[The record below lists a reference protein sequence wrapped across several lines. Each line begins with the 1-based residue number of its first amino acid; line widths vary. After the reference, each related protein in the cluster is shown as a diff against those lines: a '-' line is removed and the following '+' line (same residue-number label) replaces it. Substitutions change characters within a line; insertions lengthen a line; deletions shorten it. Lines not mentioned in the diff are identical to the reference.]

1 LSVLLKHASNNNLI
15 NSPERMDRNT
25 ITGIILIFAI
35 FIGFSVYNNSRSN
48 KQYEKTV
55 QVAEYYYARGEFEN
69 ARAEYIN
76 ALRFKPNQPDALA
89 KINELNLKLGISTE
103 AVKIDTM
110 RAEQPRQEAPL
121 VKVSATP
128 SDFGQY
134 GVFAQ
139 AATGENDFITL
150 ENNKVELK
158 IARKGG
164 RVYSARMK
172 DYRTYDSLPLIL
184 FSGDSTVFGFNF
196 FTADNK
202 AVQTNNL
209 YFKPVSAQKL
219 FDATSRTQSV
229 VLRLMADSNKYIE
242 YKYTLAPDKYM
253 VDFDV
258 IFKSMDGIIASNQN
272 SLTLD
277 WKMYIPQ
284 QEKGRQNEEN
294 YSTIKYKYYQDDVDG
309 LKLRSTKEVEKVDIA
324 TKLSWIAFQDQFFS
338 SVIIT
343 KDFFLNGSVSS
354 TRTLTSKKYLR
365 HYTSEV
371 GVPYNPGNSSTL
383 AMKLY
388 YGPNSITTLRKEG
401 LQLEKIVF
409 LGKNIIG
416 WINRFMIIP
425 IFNWLDNYIGSYGII
440 ILILTIIIKVVLF
453 PLTFK
458 SYQSTAKM
466 QVLKPMVEEL
476 GKKFPKKE
484 DAMKKQ
490 QATMDLYKRAGVNPM
505 GGCLPMLLQM
515 PILFAM
521 FRFFPVS
528 IELRQEHFLWATD
541 LSTYD
546 SILTLPFTIP
556 MYGNHVSLF
565 TLLMTASTLL
575 TMKMT
580 GSSPG
585 SDQPGM
591 KMMMYMMP
599 VMFMLILNNFSSGL
613 TYYYFLANMI
623 TYGQNIISKRF
634 INADAV
640 LATLEENKKKPLKKS
655 KWQQRLEN
663 AAKQRGI
670 NPPKR

>member
-1 LSVLLKHASNNNLI
+1 
-15 NSPERMDRNT
+15 MDKNT
-25 ITGIILIFAI
+25 ITGLVLIFVI
-35 FIGFSVYNNSRSN
+35 FIGFSIYNNSRTN
-48 KQYEKTV
+48 KVFEKAIE
-55 QVAEYYYARGEFEN
+55 VAEASYNRGDYEAART
-69 ARAEYIN
+69 EYVN
-76 ALRFKPNQPDALA
+76 ALRYKPNQADVIA
-89 KINELNLKLGISTE
+89 KISELNLKLGNFPDAQKADTTVTE
-103 AVKIDTM
+103 IPKSELAIPGTTN
-110 RAEQPRQEAPL
+110 AP
-121 VKVSATP
+121 VDS
-128 SDFGQY
+128 SQFGA
-134 GVFAQ
+134 FSK
-139 AATGENDFITL
+139 AAFGENQFITL

-158 IARKGG
+158 ISLRGG
-164 RVYSARMK
+164 KVYSARLK

-196 FTADNK
+196 FTSDNK
-202 AVQTNNL
+202 PIQTNNL
-209 YFKPVSAQKL
+209 YFEPVSDQKS
-219 FDATSRTQSV
+219 FVIGSVPQSV
-229 VLRLMADSNKYIE
+229 SLRLKVNDEKYIE

-258 IFKSMDGIIASNQN
+258 TFKSMENIIASNQN

-284 QEKGRQNEEN
+284 QEMGRDNEEN
-294 YSTIKYKYYQDDVDG
+294 YSTIKFKYFQDDVDD
-309 LKLRSTKEVEKVDIA
+309 LSLRQKKELEEKDLT
-324 TKLSWIAFQDQFFS
+324 TKLSWVAYQDQFFS
-338 SVIIT
+338 SVVLT
-343 KDFFLNGSVSS
+343 NDYFLNGSVQSH
-354 TRTLTSKKYLR
+354 RTLTSKKYIR
-365 HYTSEV
+365 YYTTEL
-371 GVPYNPGNSSTL
+371 GVPFNPAAANAISL
-383 AMKLY
+383 KLY
-388 YGPNSITTLRKEG
+388 YGPNHINTLRKEG
-401 LQLEKIVF
+401 FELEKLVF
-409 LGKNIIG
+409 VGKNIIG
-416 WINRFMIIP
+416 WISRFAIIP
-425 IFNWLDNYIGSYGII
+425 VFNWLERYMNSYGLI
-440 ILILTIIIKVVLF
+440 ILILTVIIKIVLF

-556 MYGNHVSLF
+556 MYGSHVSLF

-580 GSSPG
+580 GSTPG

-591 KMMMYMMP
+591 KLMMYMMP

-634 INADAV
+634 INADEV

-655 KWQQRLEN
+655 KWQQRLEA

-670 NPPKR
+670 NPPKK

>member
-1 LSVLLKHASNNNLI
+1 
-15 NSPERMDRNT
+15 MDRNT
-25 ITGIILIFAI
+25 ITGLILIFAI
-35 FIGFSVYNNSRSN
+35 FIGFSVYNSSRQN

-55 QVAEYYYARGEFEN
+55 VVADQYYARGDLEA
-69 ARAEYIN
+69 ARSEYIK
-76 ALRFKPNQPDALA
+76 ALAFKPNQPDAIA
-89 KINELNLKLGISTE
+89 RVNEINLKLGILPETLKPDTATAQKPVTE
-103 AVKIDTM
+103 PVMVA
-110 RAEQPRQEAPL
+110 APL
-121 VKVSATP
+121 IPADP
-128 SDFGQY
+128 AQY
-134 GVFAQ
+134 GVFAG
-139 AATGENDFITL
+139 AASGKDEFITL

-158 IARKGG
+158 ISLKGG
-164 RVYSARMK
+164 RVYSARLK
-172 DYRTYDSLPLIL
+172 EYRTYDSLPLIL

-202 AVQTNNL
+202 AIKTNFL
-209 YFKPVSAQKL
+209 YFKSVSDKRSYVV
-219 FDATSRTQSV
+219 TSEPQSV
-229 VLRLMADSNKYIE
+229 SLRLLASGDKYIE

-253 VDFDV
+253 VDFD
-258 IFKSMDGIIASNQN
+258 INFKSMESIIGLNQN

-277 WKMYIPQ
+277 WRMYIPQ
-284 QEKGRQNEEN
+284 QEKGRVNETN
-294 YSTIKYKYYQDDVDG
+294 YSTINYKFFQDDVEG
-309 LKLRSTKEVEKVDIA
+309 FGFRSKKELEKKDIT
-324 TKLSWIAFQDQFFS
+324 TKLKWVAFQDQFFS
-338 SVIIT
+338 SILLSN
-343 KDFFLNGSVSS
+343 DFFINGSISSS
-354 TRTLTSKKYLR
+354 TLDEFTFPEYTKY
-365 HYTSEV
+365 YTSEL
-371 GVPYNPGNSSTL
+371 GVPFNPGSSNKIG
-383 AMKLY
+383 MKLY
-388 YGPNSITTLRKEG
+388 YGPNSITILKKEGEG

-416 WINRFMIIP
+416 WISRFVIIP
-425 IFNWLDNYIGSYGII
+425 IFNWLDNFIGSYGLI
-440 ILILTIIIKVVLF
+440 ILILTIIIKLALF

-458 SYQSTAKM
+458 SMQSQAKM

-490 QATMDLYKRAGVNPM
+490 QATMALYKKAGVNPM
-505 GGCLPMLLQM
+505 GGCLPMVLQM

-546 SILTLPFTIP
+546 SILNLPFTIP
-556 MYGNHVSLF
+556 MYGDHVSLF

-580 GSSPG
+580 GSTPG

-591 KMMMYMMP
+591 KLMMYMMP
-599 VMFMLILNNFSSGL
+599 VMFMLILNNFSAGL

-623 TYGQNIISKRF
+623 TFGQNIISKRF

-640 LATLEENKKKPLKKS
+640 LATLEQNKKKPATKS
-655 KWQQRLEN
+655 KWQQRLEA

-670 NPPKR
+670 NPPKK

>member
-1 LSVLLKHASNNNLI
+1 
-15 NSPERMDRNT
+15 MDRNT

-35 FIGFSVYNNSRSN
+35 FIGFSIFNNSRKN
-48 KQYEKTV
+48 KSYEKAV
-55 QVAEYYYARGEFEN
+55 IVAESHYAKGELES

-76 ALRFKPNQPDALA
+76 ALRFIPNQPDAIA
-89 KINELNLKLGISTE
+89 KINEINLKLGIVPEIQKTDTVSSQQSKTEIPATSTS
-103 AVKIDTM
+103 AVPTDIN
-110 RAEQPRQEAPL
+110 
-121 VKVSATP
+121 
-128 SDFGQY
+128 QY
-134 GVFAQ
+134 GIFAQ
-139 AATGENDFITL
+139 SASGENEFITL

-158 IARKGG
+158 ISLKGG
-164 RVYSARMK
+164 RVYSARLK

-196 FTADNK
+196 FTSDNK

-209 YFKPVSAQKL
+209 YFKPVSDQKS
-219 FDATSRTQSV
+219 FVVSSQPDSV
-229 VLRLMADSNKYIE
+229 ILRLMAGEDKYIE

-258 IFKSMDGIIASNQN
+258 TFKSMEGIIASNQN

-284 QEKGRQNEEN
+284 QEKGRQNEET
-294 YSTIKYKYYQDDVDG
+294 YSNVTYKYYQDDVTY
-309 LKLRSTKEVEKVDIA
+309 LKKRQSKELEKVDIT
-324 TKLSWIAFQDQFFS
+324 TKLSWVAFQDQFFS
-338 SVIIT
+338 SVIVSN
-343 KDFFLNGSVSS
+343 DFFLNGSLSS
-354 TRTLTSKKYLR
+354 TRTLTSKKYTR
-365 HYTSEV
+365 YYTSEV
-371 GVPYNPGNSSTL
+371 GVPYNPASSN
-383 AMKLY
+383 AISMKLY
-388 YGPNSITTLRKEG
+388 YGPNSFTILRKEG
-401 LQLEKIVF
+401 FELDKLVF
-409 LGKNIIG
+409 LGMNIIG
-416 WINRFMIIP
+416 WINRFAIIP
-425 IFNWLDNYIGSYGII
+425 IFNWLDNFIDSYGLI
-440 ILILTIIIKVVLF
+440 ILILTIIIKIVLF

-458 SYQSTAKM
+458 SYQSQAKM

-546 SILTLPFTIP
+546 SILTLPFMIP

-591 KMMMYMMP
+591 KLMMYMMP
-599 VMFMLILNNFSSGL
+599 VMFMVFLNNFSSGL

-640 LATLEENKKKPLKKS
+640 LAKLEENKKKPLKKS
-655 KWQQRLEN
+655 KWQQRLES
-663 AAKQRGI
+663 AARQRGI
-670 NPPKR
+670 NPPKK

>member
-1 LSVLLKHASNNNLI
+1 
-15 NSPERMDRNT
+15 MDKNT

-35 FIGFSVYNNSRSN
+35 FIGFSIYNSSRSN
-48 KQYEKTV
+48 KSYEKAVTV
-55 QVAEYYYARGEFEN
+55 ADSLYAKGDIEN
-69 ARAEYIN
+69 ARAEYII
-76 ALRFKPNQPDALA
+76 ALRFKPNQAEALA
-89 KINELNLKLGISTE
+89 KINEINQRLGFIPEQQKTDSLAPKPVSSDSLKVIT
-103 AVKIDTM
+103 
-110 RAEQPRQEAPL
+110 QESP
-121 VKVSATP
+121 T
-128 SDFGQY
+128 DFGQY
-134 GVFAQ
+134 GVFAV
-139 AATGENDFITL
+139 AAKGADSLITL
-150 ENNKVELK
+150 ENNKIELK
-158 IARKGG
+158 ISPKGG
-164 RVYSARMK
+164 RVYSARLK
-172 DYRTYDSLPLIL
+172 DYRTYNSLPLIL
-184 FSGDSTVFGFNF
+184 VSGDSTIFGFNF
-196 FTADNK
+196 FTVDNK

-209 YFKPVSAQKL
+209 YFTPVSDNKMFIVTEQP
-219 FDATSRTQSV
+219 QSV
-229 VLRLMADSNKYIE
+229 VLRLMAGDGKYIE

-258 IFKSMDGIIASNQN
+258 TFKSMENIIASNQN

-277 WKMYIPQ
+277 WRMYIPQ

-294 YSTIKYKYYQDDVDG
+294 YTTIKFKYFQDDVDY
-309 LKLRSTKEVEKVDIA
+309 LRLRSTKDEKKDIT
-324 TKLSWIAFQDQFFS
+324 TKLSWVAFQDQFFS
-338 SVIIT
+338 SVLIT
-343 KDFFLNGSVSS
+343 NDFFLNGSVSS
-354 TRTLTSKKYLR
+354 TRTITSEKYIR
-365 HYTSEV
+365 YFTSEV
-371 GVPYNPGNSSTL
+371 GVPFNPGPEASFG
-383 AMKLY
+383 MKMY
-388 YGPNSITTLRKEG
+388 YGPNHISTLRKEG
-401 LQLEKIVF
+401 LQLDRLVF

-416 WINRFMIIP
+416 WINRFVIIP
-425 IFNWLDNYIGSYGII
+425 IFNWLDNYIGNYGII

-458 SYQSTAKM
+458 SYQSQAKM
-466 QVLKPMVEEL
+466 AVLKPMVAEL

-546 SILTLPFTIP
+546 SILTLPFKIP
-556 MYGNHVSLF
+556 MYGDHVSLF

-585 SDQPGM
+585 QDQPGM
-591 KMMMYMMP
+591 KVMMYMMP

-613 TYYYFLANMI
+613 TYYYFLANI
-623 TYGQNIISKRF
+623 LTYFQNILSKRF
-634 INADAV
+634 IDSAKV

-655 KWQQRLEN
+655 KWQQRLEQ

-670 NPPKR
+670 QAPKK

>member
-1 LSVLLKHASNNNLI
+1 
-15 NSPERMDRNT
+15 MDKNT
-25 ITGIILIFAI
+25 ITGLVLIFLI
-35 FIGFSVYNNSRSN
+35 FIGFSVYNNSRLS
-48 KQYEKTV
+48 KAVEKTV
-55 QVAEYYYARGEFEN
+55 MVADADYAKGDLEAARTEYV
-69 ARAEYIN
+69 N
-76 ALRFKPNQPDALA
+76 ALRLKPNQPDVIA
-89 KINELNLKLGISTE
+89 KLSELNLRLGNIPGKQKPDSLALQQANP
-103 AVKIDTM
+103 AVAVPGT
-110 RAEQPRQEAPL
+110 AES
-121 VKVSATP
+121 KN
-128 SDFGQY
+128 DINQY
-134 GVFAQ
+134 GVFA
-139 AATGENDFITL
+139 AAAIGENDFITL
-150 ENNKVELK
+150 ENNKIELK
-158 IARKGG
+158 ISLKGG
-164 RVYSARMK
+164 RVYSARLK
-172 DYRTYDSLPLIL
+172 DYKTFDAKPLIL

-209 YFKPVSAQKL
+209 YFKPVSDQK
-219 FDATSRTQSV
+219 AYNVVSRPESV
-229 VLRLMADSNKYIE
+229 VLRLPAGDDKYIE

-253 VDFDV
+253 VDFSV
-258 IFKSMDGIIASNQN
+258 NFKSMEGIIASNQN

-294 YSTIKYKYYQDDVDG
+294 YSTIKYKYYQDDVVD
-309 LKLRSTKEVEKVDIA
+309 LKIRQSKEIEKSDVT

-338 SVIIT
+338 SIIVT
-343 KDFFLNGSVSS
+343 NDFFLNASINS
-354 TRTLTSKKYLR
+354 TRTLTSKKYMR
-365 HYTSEV
+365 YYTSEV
-371 GVPYNPGNSSTL
+371 GIPFGSGNANSVN
-383 AMKLY
+383 MKLY
-388 YGPNSITTLRKEG
+388 YGPNSITILKKEG
-401 LQLEKIVF
+401 LQLEKIVI

-416 WINRFMIIP
+416 WINRFAIIP
-425 IFNWLDNYIGSYGII
+425 IFNFLNHYIRNYGII
-440 ILILTIIIKVVLF
+440 ILILTIIIKLVLF

-458 SYQSTAKM
+458 SYQSQAKM

-546 SILTLPFTIP
+546 SILHLPFMIP
-556 MYGNHVSLF
+556 MYGDHVSLF

-599 VMFMLILNNFSSGL
+599 VMFMLILNNFSAGL
-613 TYYYFLANMI
+613 TYYYFLANML
-623 TYGQNIISKRF
+623 TYLQNIVSKRF

-640 LATLEENKKKPLKKS
+640 LATLEQNKKKAIPKS
-655 KWQQRLEN
+655 KWQQRLEA

-670 NPPKR
+670 NPPKK

>member
-1 LSVLLKHASNNNLI
+1 
-15 NSPERMDRNT
+15 MDRNT
-25 ITGIILIFAI
+25 ITGIILIFLI
-35 FIGFSVYNNSRSN
+35 FIGFSVYNNSRMN
-48 KQYEKTV
+48 KSFEKAV
-55 QVAEYYYARGEFEN
+55 AVAENHYASGELET

-89 KINELNLKLGISTE
+89 KINEINTKLGLSTGIETVDTISQQKSE
-103 AVKIDTM
+103 IKIAIDTNSS
-110 RAEQPRQEAPL
+110 QP
-121 VKVSATP
+121 VDSK
-128 SDFGQY
+128 QY
-134 GVFAQ
+134 GIFAD
-139 AATGENDFITL
+139 AANGENDFITL

-158 IARKGG
+158 IALKGG
-164 RVYSARMK
+164 KVYSARLK
-172 DYRTYDSLPLIL
+172 DYRTHDSLPLIL

-209 YFKPVSAQKL
+209 FFTPVEDQK
-219 FDATSRTQSV
+219 SYIVSTQPQSIR
-229 VLRLMADSNKYIE
+229 LRLLAGTDNYIE

-258 IFKSMDGIIASNQN
+258 VFKSMEGIIAPNQN

-284 QEKGRQNEEN
+284 QEMGRQNEEN
-294 YSTIKYKYYQDDVDG
+294 YNDIKYKYYQDDVAG
-309 LKLRSTKEVEKVDIA
+309 LKQRQSKEIEEADIT

-338 SVIIT
+338 SVLISNE
-343 KDFFLNGSVSS
+343 FFLNGSISS
-354 TRTLTSKKYLR
+354 TRTLTSEKYLR
-365 HYTSEV
+365 FNTSEV
-371 GVPYNPGNSSTL
+371 GVPFNPASSN
-383 AMKLY
+383 AIGMKLY
-388 YGPNSITTLRKEG
+388 YGPNSINVLKDEG
-401 LQLEKIVF
+401 LELSKLVF

-416 WINRFMIIP
+416 WINRFGIIP
-425 IFNWLDNYIGSYGII
+425 IFNWLDNYFTNYGLI
-440 ILILTIIIKVVLF
+440 ILILTIIIKLVLF

-466 QVLKPMVEEL
+466 QVLKPMVDEL

-580 GSSPG
+580 GSTPG

-591 KMMMYMMP
+591 KLMMYMMP

-634 INADAV
+634 INADAI
-640 LATLEENKKKPLKKS
+640 LATFEENKKKPLKKS
-655 KWQQRLEN
+655 KWQQRLES

-670 NPPKR
+670 NPPKK

>member
-1 LSVLLKHASNNNLI
+1 
-15 NSPERMDRNT
+15 MDRNT

-35 FIGFSVYNNSRSN
+35 FIGFSIYNSSKSN
-48 KQYEKTV
+48 KEYNKTF
-55 QVAEYYYARGEFEN
+55 QIAESHYAKGELET

-76 ALRFKPNQPDALA
+76 ALKYKPNEPDAVA
-89 KINELNLKLGISTE
+89 RINEINLKLGIGTE
-103 AVKIDTM
+103 PQKKDTIAIQPAVSSLPGSDT
-110 RAEQPRQEAPL
+110 
-121 VKVSATP
+121 SAVDI
-128 SDFGQY
+128 SQY
-134 GVFAQ
+134 GSFSKSAV
-139 AATGENDFITL
+139 GENDFITL
-150 ENNKVELK
+150 ENDKLELK
-158 IARKGG
+158 ISLKGG
-164 RVYSARMK
+164 RVYSARLK
-172 DYRTYDSLPLIL
+172 DYRTHDSLPLIL

-196 FTADNK
+196 FTVDNK

-209 YFKPVSAQKL
+209 YFSPVSDQRAYLVKSEPE
-219 FDATSRTQSV
+219 TV
-229 VLRLMADSNKYIE
+229 VLRLMAGDDKYIE
-242 YKYTLAPDKYM
+242 YKYTLAPEKYM
-253 VDFDV
+253 VDFNV
-258 IFKSMDGIIASNQN
+258 TFKSMESIIAANQN

-277 WKMYIPQ
+277 WQVYMPQ
-284 QEKGRQNEEN
+284 QEKGRQNEDS
-294 YSTIKYKYYQDDVDG
+294 YTTIRYKYFQDDVAN
-309 LKLRSTKEVEKVDIA
+309 LKLRSNKEVEKVDIT
-324 TKLSWIAFQDQFFS
+324 TKLSWVAFQDQFFS
-338 SVIIT
+338 SVLLT
-343 KDFFLNGSVSS
+343 NDFFLNGAV
-354 TRTLTSKKYLR
+354 TSEKTPASPKYLR
-365 HYTSEV
+365 HFSSEL
-371 GVPYNPGNSSTL
+371 GVPFNPSSSNAISMRL
-383 AMKLY
+383 F
-388 YGPNSITTLRKEG
+388 YGPNHINSLKKEG
-401 LQLEKIVF
+401 MELDKLVF
-409 LGKNIIG
+409 LGRNIIG
-416 WINRFMIIP
+416 WINRFAIIP
-425 IFNWLDNYIGSYGII
+425 VFNWLERYFDSYGLI
-440 ILILTIIIKVVLF
+440 ILILTILIKIVLF

-556 MYGNHVSLF
+556 MYGSHVSLF

-580 GSSPG
+580 GSTPG

-591 KMMMYMMP
+591 KLMMYMMP
-599 VMFMLILNNFSSGL
+599 VMFMVFLNNFSSGL

-623 TYGQNIISKRF
+623 TFGQNIISKRF
-634 INADAV
+634 INADEV
-640 LATLEENKKKPLKKS
+640 LATFEENKKKPLKKS
-655 KWQQRLEN
+655 KWQQRLEA

-670 NPPKR
+670 NPPKK

>member
-1 LSVLLKHASNNNLI
+1 
-15 NSPERMDRNT
+15 MDRNT

-35 FIGFSVYNNSRSN
+35 FIGFSVFNNSRMN
-48 KQYEKTV
+48 KQFEKAV
-55 QVAEYYYARGEFEN
+55 QVAESYYAKGEFEN
-69 ARAEYIN
+69 ARAEFMN
-76 ALRFKPNQPDALA
+76 ALRFKPNQPDAIA
-89 KINELNLKLGISTE
+89 RVNEINLKLGIATDI
-103 AVKIDTM
+103 VKKDTLNNVTA
-110 RAEQPRQEAPL
+110 RAETPAPG
-121 VKVSATP
+121 KQTAA
-128 SDFGQY
+128 SDSNQY
-134 GVFAQ
+134 GAFAS
-139 AATGENDFITL
+139 AATGENEFITL

-164 RVYSARMK
+164 RVYSARLK

-184 FSGDSTVFGFNF
+184 FSGDSTIFGFNF

-202 AVQTNNL
+202 AVQTTNL
-209 YFKPVSAQKL
+209 YFTPVSDQKS
-219 FDATSRTQSV
+219 FNAGTTAQSV
-229 VLRLMADSNKYIE
+229 ALRLMADNNKYIE

-258 IFKSMDGIIASNQN
+258 TFKSMDGIIASNQN

-294 YSTIKYKYYQDDVDG
+294 YSTINYKYYQDDVDG
-309 LKLRSTKEVEKVDIA
+309 LKLRSTKDEKVDIT

-338 SVIIT
+338 SVIVT
-343 KDFFLNGSVSS
+343 NDFFLNGSITS
-354 TRTLTSKKYLR
+354 TRTPESQKYMR
-365 HYTSEV
+365 YYSSEL
-371 GVPYNPGNSSTL
+371 GVPYNPGSSTAL
-383 AMKLY
+383 NLKLY
-388 YGPNSITTLRKEG
+388 YGPNSFTTLRKEG

-416 WINRFMIIP
+416 WINRFAIIP
-425 IFNWLDNYIGSYGII
+425 IFNWLDNYIGNYGII
-440 ILILTIIIKVVLF
+440 ILILTLIIKVILF

-556 MYGNHVSLF
+556 MYGSHVSLF

-591 KMMMYMMP
+591 KLMMYMMP
-599 VMFMLILNNFSSGL
+599 VMFMLILNNFSAGL

-655 KWQQRLEN
+655 KWQQRLES

-670 NPPKR
+670 NPPKK

>member
-1 LSVLLKHASNNNLI
+1 
-15 NSPERMDRNT
+15 MDRNT
-25 ITGIILIFAI
+25 ITGLALIFVI
-35 FIGFSVYNNSRSN
+35 FIGFSVYNSSRTN
-48 KQYEKTV
+48 KLYEKAVTE
-55 QVAEYYYARGEFEN
+55 AEASYRKGEFET
-69 ARAEYIN
+69 ARTAYIN
-76 ALRFKPNQPDALA
+76 ALNIRPNQPEVLA
-89 KINELNLKLGISTE
+89 KLNELNLKLGIVPAKQNADSVSSTP
-103 AVKIDTM
+103 
-110 RAEQPRQEAPL
+110 EQVQPAPVVASSAPL
-121 VKVSATP
+121 DIS
-128 SDFGQY
+128 QL
-134 GVFAQ
+134 GVFA
-139 AATGENDFITL
+139 ATATGENEFITL

-158 IARKGG
+158 ISRKGG
-164 RVYSARMK
+164 RVYSARLK
-172 DYRTYDSLPLIL
+172 DYKTHDARPLIL

-209 YFKPVSAQKL
+209 FFTPVSDQKS
-219 FDATSRTQSV
+219 FVVGSSPQSV
-229 VLRLMADSNKYIE
+229 SLRLMAADNKYIE

-258 IFKSMDGIIASNQN
+258 TFKSMEGIIAANQN
-272 SLTLD
+272 SLTFD
-277 WKMYIPQ
+277 WRMYMPQ
-284 QEKGRQNEEN
+284 QEKGRTNEEN
-294 YSTIKYKYYQDDVDG
+294 YSNISFKYYQDDVTD
-309 LKLRSTKEVEKVDIA
+309 LKSRQSKEVEKLDIT
-324 TKLSWIAFQDQFFS
+324 TKLSWVAFQDQFFS
-338 SVIIT
+338 TAIVT
-343 KDFFLNGSVSS
+343 NDFFLNGAVSS
-354 TRTLTSKKYLR
+354 TKTLTSEKYIR
-365 HYTSEV
+365 YYTSEL
-371 GVPYNPGNSSTL
+371 GVPFNPAASNAIS
-383 AMKLY
+383 MKLY
-388 YGPNSITTLRKEG
+388 YGPNSITVLKKEG
-401 LQLEKIVF
+401 LELDKLVF

-416 WINRFMIIP
+416 WINRFAIIP
-425 IFNWLDNYIGSYGII
+425 IFNWLDNFIGNYGLI
-440 ILILTIIIKVVLF
+440 ILILTIIIKIVLF
-453 PLTFK
+453 PLTLK

-466 QVLKPMVEEL
+466 QILKPQVEEL

-546 SILTLPFTIP
+546 SILQLPFTIP
-556 MYGNHVSLF
+556 MYGSHVSLF

-580 GSSPG
+580 GSTPG

-591 KMMMYMMP
+591 KLMMYMMP
-599 VMFMLILNNFSSGL
+599 VMFMLILNQFSSGL

-640 LATLEENKKKPLKKS
+640 LATLEENRKKPMKKS
-655 KWQQRLEN
+655 KWTQRLEA

-670 NPPKR
+670 NPPKK

>member
-1 LSVLLKHASNNNLI
+1 
-15 NSPERMDRNT
+15 MDRNT
-25 ITGIILIFAI
+25 ITGIVLIFLI
-35 FIGFSVYNNSRSN
+35 FIGFSIYNTSRSN
-48 KQYEKTV
+48 KTFQKTIA
-55 QVAEYYYARGEFEN
+55 VADSLYKNGDFGK
-69 ARAEYIN
+69 ARAEYMN
-76 ALRFKPNQPDALA
+76 ALRFKPNQADVIL
-89 KINELNLKLGISTE
+89 KLNEINQKLGIIGTE
-103 AVKIDTM
+103 SKTDSVAAKPVAPETLPEKKAVGKSDQSQFG
-110 RAEQPRQEAPL
+110 AFGGA
-121 VKVSATP
+121 VS
-128 SDFGQY
+128 
-134 GVFAQ
+134 
-139 AATGENDFITL
+139 GENDFITL
-150 ENNKVELK
+150 ENNKLSLK
-158 IARKGG
+158 IALKGG
-164 RVYSARMK
+164 RVYSARLK

-184 FSGDSTVFGFNF
+184 FNGDSTVFGFNF
-196 FTADNK
+196 FTVDNK
-202 AVQTNNL
+202 AIQTNNL
-209 YFKPVSAQKL
+209 YFRSLSAEKS
-219 FDATSRTQSV
+219 FVVTSQPQSV
-229 VLRLMADSNKYIE
+229 KLRLYVDSGKYIE
-242 YKYTLAPDKYM
+242 YTYTLAPNKYM
-253 VDFDV
+253 VDLNVKFN
-258 IFKSMDGIIASNQN
+258 SLENIIALNQ
-272 SLTLD
+272 SSITLD

-294 YSTIKYKYYQDDVDG
+294 YSTIKYKYFQDVVDG
-309 LKLRSTKEVEKVDIA
+309 FKLNSKKDEKADIA

-338 SVIIT
+338 SVLLT
-343 KDFFLNGSVSS
+343 NDFFLNGSVSS
-354 TRTLTSKKYLR
+354 TRTLTSQKYIR
-365 HYTSEV
+365 YYTSEV
-371 GVPYNPGNSSTL
+371 GVPFNVSSSNSMS
-383 AMKLY
+383 MKMY
-388 YGPNSITTLRKEG
+388 YGPNQFNTLKKEG
-401 LQLEKIVF
+401 LQLERLVF

-416 WINRFMIIP
+416 WINRFAIIP
-425 IFNWLDNYIGSYGII
+425 IFNLLEKYIGSYGII
-440 ILILTIIIKVVLF
+440 ILILTIIIKLVLF

-458 SYQSTAKM
+458 SYQSQAKM

-546 SILTLPFTIP
+546 SILTLPFNIP
-556 MYGNHVSLF
+556 LYGSHVSLF

-580 GSSPG
+580 GSTPG

-613 TYYYFLANMI
+613 TYYYFLANML

-640 LATLEENKKKPLKKS
+640 LATLEENKKKPLRKS
-655 KWQQRLEN
+655 KWQQRLED
-663 AAKQRGI
+663 AAKQRGLK
-670 NPPKR
+670 PPKR

>member
-1 LSVLLKHASNNNLI
+1 
-15 NSPERMDRNT
+15 MDRNT
-25 ITGIILIFAI
+25 ITGLILIFLI
-35 FIGFSVYNNSRSN
+35 FIGFSVYNSSRTN
-48 KQYEKTV
+48 KEIEKALAA
-55 QVAEYYYARGEFEN
+55 AEIDYARGDLET
-69 ARAEYIN
+69 ARTEYVNI
-76 ALRFKPNQPDALA
+76 LRIKATDPVALA
-89 KINELNLKLGISTE
+89 RINEINLKLGSVTENQKKDSLGINQNISQVPSTNNS
-103 AVKIDTM
+103 VST
-110 RAEQPRQEAPL
+110 APTDA
-121 VKVSATP
+121 S
-128 SDFGQY
+128 QY

-139 AATGENDFITL
+139 DAKGENDFITL
-150 ENNKVELK
+150 ENNKIVLK
-158 IARKGG
+158 LSLKGG
-164 RVYSARMK
+164 RVYSVRLK
-172 DYRTYDSLPLIL
+172 DYKTFDAKPLIL

-196 FTADNK
+196 FTADNR

-209 YFKPVSAQKL
+209 FFKPVSETKEYKVV
-219 FDATSRTQSV
+219 SSPQSV
-229 VLRLMADSNKYIE
+229 ILRLSAGEDKYIE

-253 VDFDV
+253 VDFNV
-258 IFKSMDGIIASNQN
+258 TFKSMEGIIAANQN
-272 SLTLD
+272 NLTLD
-277 WKMYIPQ
+277 WRLYLPQ
-284 QEKGRQNEEN
+284 QEKGRQNEET
-294 YSTIKYKYYQDDVDG
+294 YSCVRYKYYQDAVDVMG
-309 LKLRSTKEVEKVDIA
+309 LRSTKETEKKDIS
-324 TKLSWIAFQDQFFS
+324 TKLSWVAFQDQFFS
-338 SVIIT
+338 SVLVT
-343 KDFFLNGSVSS
+343 NDFFQNGTISY
-354 TRTLTSKKYLR
+354 TRTLGSPKYIR
-365 HYTSEV
+365 NYTSEI
-371 GVPYNPGNSSTL
+371 GVPFNLASSNVIN
-383 AMKLY
+383 MKMY
-388 YGPNSITTLRKEG
+388 YGPNSTKILKKEG
-401 LQLEKIVF
+401 MELEKLVF

-416 WINRFMIIP
+416 WINRFAIIP
-425 IFNWLDNYIGSYGII
+425 IFNWLNKFIRNYGLI
-440 ILILTIIIKVVLF
+440 ILILTLIIKVVLF

-458 SYQSTAKM
+458 SYQSQAKM

-546 SILTLPFTIP
+546 SILQLPFTIP

-599 VMFMLILNNFSSGL
+599 IMFMLILNNFSAGL
-613 TYYYFLANMI
+613 TYYYFLANML
-623 TYGQNIISKRF
+623 TYGQNMLSKRF

-640 LATLEENKKKPLKKS
+640 LATLEANKKKPIKKS
-655 KWQQRLEN
+655 KWQQRLED